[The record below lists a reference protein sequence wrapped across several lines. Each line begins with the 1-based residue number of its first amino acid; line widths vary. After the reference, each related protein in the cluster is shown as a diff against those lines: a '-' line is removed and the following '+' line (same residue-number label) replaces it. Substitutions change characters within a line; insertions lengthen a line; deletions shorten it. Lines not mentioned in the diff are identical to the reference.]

1 MSKRAINFSAGPA
14 VLPLPVLEEA
24 QRDLVNYKG
33 TGMSVM
39 EMSHRSPAYDE
50 IHQTT
55 IATIRTLL
63 SISDDYDVLL
73 MQGGASSQ
81 FSLIPMNLMTSGK
94 ADYVDTG
101 AWSTKAIK
109 EARRVGSVNVAGSSE
124 ADEFNRIPTQDEL
137 QLDPTAD
144 YVHITTN
151 NTIRGTVWNY
161 VPEVGDVPLVADAS
175 SNIMSEPM
183 DVNRFGLIY
192 AGAQKNLGPAGVTV
206 VIIRK
211 DLVAKGDDGIG
222 TMFQY
227 RTHAA
232 KNSLY
237 NTPPCWPIYMVG
249 LVARWVASQGG
260 LEAMQR
266 ANREKANLIYDL
278 LDASD
283 FYRGTVVKEC
293 RSLMNIP
300 FRLPSE
306 ELEKR
311 FVAESAVA
319 GMTNLK
325 GHRSVGGIRAS
336 IYNAMP
342 RQGVETLVAFM
353 KEFERT
359 HG

>member
-14 VLPLPVLEEA
+14 TLPIPVLEEA

-50 IHQTT
+50 IHNSA
-55 IATIRTLL
+55 IAAIRTLMGV
-63 SISDDYDVLL
+63 SDDYDVLFV
-73 MQGGASSQ
+73 QGGASSQ
-81 FSLIPMNLMTSGK
+81 FSIVPMNLMVNGK
-94 ADYVDTG
+94 ADYIDTG
-101 AWSTKAIK
+101 AWSTKAIA
-109 EARRVGSVNVAGSSE
+109 EARKMGDVNVAGSTK
-124 ADEFNRIPTQDEL
+124 ADDFTRIPKQGEL
-137 QLDPTAD
+137 NLDPTAD
-144 YVHITTN
+144 YVHYTTN
-151 NTIRGTVWNY
+151 NTIRGTLWSY

-175 SNIMSEPM
+175 SNIMSEPL
-183 DVNRFGLIY
+183 DVNKFGLIY
-192 AGAQKNLGPAGVTV
+192 AGAQKNLGPAGVTLL
-206 VIIRK
+206 ILRK
-211 DLVAKGDDGIG
+211 DLLERAPQSIG

-237 NTPPCWPIYMVG
+237 NTPPCWPIYIVG

-260 LEAMQR
+260 LESMLRVNQD
-266 ANREKANLIYDL
+266 KARLIYDV
-278 LDASD
+278 LDRGD
-283 FYRGTVVKEC
+283 YYRGTVVRED

-311 FVAESAVA
+311 FIAESAAA

-325 GHRSVGGIRAS
+325 GHRSVGGCRAS

-342 RQGVETLVAFM
+342 RAGVETLVAFM
-353 KEFERT
+353 NEFERAN
-359 HG
+359 G